1 MRNQRKVPGIS
12 HLSGTRLLQ
21 KKSWCAVLS
30 AFGIMSAPALAQ
42 LPAPIKQGHPRL
54 FLDQASFDTLK
65 PQLPNLPAAFPAAGG
80 TVSLDLFAQAKD
92 ARDPVDQ
99 PIFGQFAENRNHFF
113 IRHVDSYDSADGQKI
128 GLQLGFQVNGLDRY
142 LSVTRLDINANAW
155 SNIQLSWNSQTHK
168 IAIKLNGVAVP
179 AAWRTVDGTSA
190 TAPIEWQASDQATGI
205 GMRRNETMRNVR
217 LLDAGGN
224 ELWKA
229 PAMDAALNKAWY
241 SFMDVVNERIAVIE
255 ACPLVPPVAVP
266 PVPVPESCDVASGS
280 RLKIYETA
288 QMLAMAYKL
297 TGNEKY
303 LHGALNFLD
312 KMLATPA
319 ISGGEWSM
327 GGRVGAMGILYDWLF
342 AELGARS
349 VPDAVGFGSYR
360 ALTAQRIKE
369 TIAADTGAPVDN
381 LYFAMCGQQSLSI
394 TSTSFDC
401 QKKPVYENWD
411 RSASKP
417 SIANFYIG
425 GHPFSA
431 VNNVTVALLAIA
443 DEHPDVLPMLD
454 TSYAHYEKGFLAARA
469 RISVD
474 GGHHMGFAYGVSSIP
489 ERLLLWRSA
498 LEQPD
503 AVPLLKAD
511 WQAKL
516 IYPYIYGL
524 RHNGTF
530 PASGD
535 DFDTPLG
542 STLIAQ
548 LALGAVSDVNDGA
561 AGQFYRE
568 QVLPARSSHASLILE
583 RLLWPAPLPSAPQDT
598 LELSRHF
605 RTAGQVLMRD
615 SWDYANATLL
625 EFKSTSFSAENH
637 QHFDQNSF
645 SLNYKAP
652 LLLDTG
658 LYEEYGSSHWWNY
671 YTRSIAH
678 NTLLIFDKSER
689 FVRGSK
695 EYSNDGG
702 QWFSAP
708 VQAYPTIEEIG
719 PAGPNALDGIIR
731 YENTPEYTY
740 TSGNA
745 SKAYSAKKL
754 DAANG
759 FVRNVLFLRAPSFWP
774 KPVTVVFDSVRSK
787 QSLPATFLLHTANDP
802 VSGAPGTTALGN
814 GQYQL
819 GFTAGQERILTIR
832 NGGGM
837 LTAHTILPLNASVR
851 KVGGAQEGG
860 SGCAQAH
867 IVTGAQLANA
877 PDCRFTVRRRLDG
890 DNYAWRNQTAGIS
903 KQQSSSSDVGAWRLE
918 VTAPATPALN
928 APEYFL
934 HVLAVADNDGA
945 TAPAGAPGAVRL
957 AATGGTEALL
967 LGEQF
972 QVLFNRE
979 VAPAA
984 RMDWSSPLVG
994 GAILAT
1000 GLKPGAHYALTST
1013 PAGSGFAR
1021 SLVETQEGA
1030 GTHLSSDQG
1039 VLSIE

>member
-1 MRNQRKVPGIS
+1 MSIQRKALGKIS
-12 HLSGTRLLQ
+12 QTGTRLLR
-21 KKSWCAVLS
+21 KRSWCAVLS
-30 AFGIMSAPALAQ
+30 AFGIISAPVQAQ

-54 FLDQASFDTLK
+54 FLNQSSFDTLK
-65 PQLPNLPAAFPAAGG
+65 PQLPNPPAVFPASGG
-80 TVSLDLFAQAKD
+80 TVSLDLFPKPKD
-92 ARDPVDQ
+92 ARDLVNQ
-99 PIFGQFAENRNHFF
+99 AIFDQFAENRNHFF

-128 GLQLGFQVNGLDRY
+128 GLQIGFQVNGLSRY

-155 SNIQLSWNSQTHK
+155 SNIQLSWNSQAHK
-168 IAIKLNGVAVP
+168 IDLKLNGVAVP
-179 AAWRTVDGTSA
+179 TAWGTVDGTSA
-190 TAPIEWQASDQATGI
+190 TPPLEWQASDQMTSI
-205 GMRRNETMRNVR
+205 GMRRNETMRNFR
-217 LLDAGGN
+217 LLDVGGN
-224 ELWKA
+224 VLWQA
-229 PAMDAALNKAWY
+229 PAMDASLNEAWY
-241 SFMDVVNERIAVIE
+241 SFMDVVNGRIAVIE
-255 ACPLVPPVAVP
+255 ACPLVPPVTVP
-266 PVPVPESCDVASGS
+266 PVAVPELCNVASGS
-280 RLKIYETA
+280 RLTIYETA

-312 KMLATPA
+312 KLLAAPVV
-319 ISGGEWSM
+319 SGGEWSM

-369 TIAADTGAPVDN
+369 TIAADTGKAGEN
-381 LYFAMCGQQSLSI
+381 LYVSMCGYQPLNI
-394 TSTSFDC
+394 TSTNFDC

-411 RSASKP
+411 RGESKP
-417 SIANFYIG
+417 SIAGFYIS
-425 GHPFSA
+425 GHAFSA

-443 DEHPDVLPMLD
+443 DENPEVVPLLE
-454 TSYAHYEKGFLAARA
+454 TSYAHYEKGFMAARA
-469 RISVD
+469 MISVD

-498 LEQPD
+498 LEQTD
-503 AVPLLKAD
+503 ADPLLRAD

-524 RHNGTF
+524 RDNGTF

-535 DFDTPLG
+535 NFDTPVG
-542 STLIAQ
+542 SSLIGQ
-548 LALGAVSDVNDGA
+548 LALGAVSDVNDGV
-561 AGQFYRE
+561 AGRFYRE
-568 QVLPARSSHASLILE
+568 HVLSSRSSHASLIME
-583 RLLWPAPLPSAPQDT
+583 RLLWPAPLPSAPLDT

-605 RTAGQVLMRD
+605 RTSGQVLMRD

-678 NTLLIFDKSER
+678 NTLLVFDPSER
-689 FVRGSK
+689 FTRGTN

-702 QWFSAP
+702 QWFNAP
-708 VQAYPTIEEIG
+708 VQGYPTIEEIG
-719 PAGPNALDGIIR
+719 PAGPNALDGIVR
-731 YENTPEYTY
+731 YENTPQYTY

-745 SKAYSAKKL
+745 SKAYAASKL
-754 DAANG
+754 DTANG
-759 FVRNVLFLRAPSFWP
+759 FVRNVLFLRSPSFWA

-787 QSLPATFLLHTANDP
+787 RALPATFLLHTANDP
-802 VSGAPGTTALGN
+802 ASGTPGTTALGN

-819 GFTAGQERILTIR
+819 GFTAGQVRILTIR

-837 LTAHTILPLNASVR
+837 LTAQTILPLNASVR

-860 SGCAQAH
+860 SGCAQSH
-867 IVTGAQLANA
+867 IKTGAPLPNA
-877 PDCRFTVRRRLDG
+877 PDCRFTVRQRLDG
-890 DNYAWRNQTAGIS
+890 DNYVWRNQTAGIS
-903 KQQSSSSDVGAWRLE
+903 KQQLSVSDVGVWRLE
-918 VTAPATPALN
+918 VTAPAAPALN

-945 TAPAGAPGAVRL
+945 TGVASAPAASRL
-957 AATGGTEALL
+957 AATAGTEALL
-967 LGEQF
+967 LGEQLH
-972 QVLFNRE
+972 VLFNRD

-984 RMDWSSPLVG
+984 RMDWTSPLAG

-1000 GLKPGAHYALTST
+1000 GLKPGAHYALTSV
-1013 PAGSGFAR
+1013 PAGSSFAR

-1030 GTHLSSDQG
+1030 GTHLSSDNG